1 MADNKEKGINL
12 VVGGHKVD
20 HVGTKLGQA
29 VDKVADGK
37 IKVDAEKLGKKLDSK
52 NVEIN
57 VDKLKKK
64 IDKK

>member
-1 MADNKEKGINL
+1 MADSKDKGIN
-12 VVGGHKVD
+12 VVVAGHKVD

-29 VDKVADGK
+29 VDKVTDGK
-37 IKVDAEKLGKKLDSK
+37 IKVDAEKIGKKLDNK

-57 VDKLKKK
+57 IDKLKKK